1 MKRAFTAAAV
11 AVALAAIL
19 SAAPAV
25 RTQAPNGF
33 VSLFDGTLDGWV
45 IENTQAGNIAVR
57 DGVLRLEAPN
67 GWLRSAREYGD
78 VTVRLEFRFL
88 TPDADSGLF
97 VRAKRETEFMRGW
110 PNNSYQV
117 QMRNP
122 AAASRLP
129 AVGGLFRHGMPAGE
143 TTFDAA
149 AVEKLNRPTGEW
161 QTLEVEAI
169 GDRLTARFNGAEV
182 LRAANIANATGYLGL
197 QAETGAVEI
206 RSLAVRGGRP

>member
-1 MKRAFTAAAV
+1 MRGMLTAAALVV
-11 AVALAAIL
+11 AIVT
-19 SAAPAV
+19 AAPAV
-25 RTQAPNGF
+25 RTQAPAGF
-33 VSLFDGTLDGWV
+33 TPLFDGTFTGWV
-45 IENTQAGNIAVR
+45 IENTQAGNISVR

-67 GWLRSAREYGD
+67 GWLRSTREYGD
-78 VTVRLEFRFL
+78 VSVRVEFRFL

-97 VRAKRETEFMRGW
+97 VRARRETEFMRGW

-122 AAASRLP
+122 STASRLP

-161 QTLEVEAI
+161 QTLEVDVI
-169 GDRLTARFNGAEV
+169 GDRLTARFNGTEV
-182 LRAANIANATGYLGL
+182 LRAGNIANPSGYIGL
-197 QAETGAVEI
+197 QAETGAIEV
-206 RSLAVRGGRP
+206 RSVAVREGRP